1 MSHAQAAKYSGLNID
16 TRGDEMTQRA
26 RISQGVLVLLCQKMV
41 IIAKIDVSIS
51 LIKIIFGLLQCVS
64 GILA

>member
-26 RISQGVLVLLCQKMV
+26 RISQGVLVLLCHKMV
-41 IIAKIDVSIS
+41 NNCEIDVSIS
-51 LIKIIFGLLQCVS
+51 LIKIIFVLFQCVS

>member
-26 RISQGVLVLLCQKMV
+26 RISQGVVVLLCQKMV